1 VPFNNILDFV
11 EGPMGLNWT
20 LLPVQRFILKL
31 YYGIELNTSERR
43 IQIFDPFQE
52 TLRYSLS
59 EDDYL
64 SYLFEEGRCNVQD
77 QSLLPRPGLVLAAG
91 RRTGKSTLAELTA
104 SYTVIQLL
112 QLGNAHEAFGA
123 SNPNLGG
130 SSSPQWVP
138 TRGVHAG
145 SSSILD

>member
-1 VPFNNILDFV
+1 
-11 EGPMGLNWT
+11 MGLNWT